1 MIQRRQIGAAGMKG
15 NGRRPGGAGQFCPLV
30 EYLRVWVTHL
40 YYGVT
45 RDRSASNSAKGNL
58 RRSEMNS

>member
-1 MIQRRQIGAAGMKG
+1 MKG